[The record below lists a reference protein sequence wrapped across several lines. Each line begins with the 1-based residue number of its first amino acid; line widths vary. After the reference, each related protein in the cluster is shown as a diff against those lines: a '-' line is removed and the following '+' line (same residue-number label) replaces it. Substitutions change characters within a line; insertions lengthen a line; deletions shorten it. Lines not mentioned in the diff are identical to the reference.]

1 MICQRRPCAA
11 HRDDLRGGPLWSRAW
26 GRGHALPC
34 HDAHRR
40 DGVERGERFVDQPCR
55 LSLHVRAEM
64 GDGQD
69 DGGGAIVAE
78 RCFLH
83 GGEQRAVKAGQGQPF
98 QRGE

>member
-1 MICQRRPCAA
+1 MRC
-11 HRDDLRGGPLWSRAW
+11 RATT
-26 GRGHALPC
+26 RTAVT
-34 HDAHRR
+34 ASSA
-40 DGVERGERFVDQPCR
+40 VKRFVDQPCR

-83 GGEQRAVKAGQGQPF
+83 GGEQRAVKAGQGQ
-98 QRGE
+98 RSAGE